1 MKKIFIILSLF
12 SAGILLH
19 AQITITSA
27 SLPQPGDTFA
37 LRYTNN
43 PVINIGT
50 PLATSQ
56 TWDFTMLQNDSMKY
70 ATYGITANLPFASE
84 YPQSNLYT
92 WGPSVM
98 YGGPG
103 TPLPGSGWGW
113 MLFRTDVNGMDVIGY
128 RQGDVPN
135 VLSSLQTPP
144 LKLMKT
150 PCSIDTN
157 FSQSSQWS
165 IEFNTNPTNVDT
177 TYISYVSKNIVC
189 DAWGT
194 LSTPIEQNLDVIRI
208 HEYQISVD
216 SVFGKMNGM
225 IVYKM
230 ELKRDTANN
239 YLFYTPSKSH
249 PIVSVWCRPNGNI
262 YAAAYLFYSDLYNS
276 INETES
282 NKTDY
287 IYPNPTKNSFY
298 ISNSNNPNNTIE
310 VFSIEG
316 KRIHNGNIPE
326 NGIINCETW
335 KSGLYFLLIRD
346 NNSIRTEKIII
357 QK

>member
-1 MKKIFIILSLF
+1 MKKLSIFFSLFII
-12 SAGILLH
+12 GMLLN
-19 AQITITSA
+19 AQIIITST

-37 LRYTNN
+37 LKYMNN

-50 PLATSQ
+50 PLPTSQ
-56 TWDFTMLQNDSMKY
+56 TWDFTMLENDSMKY

-103 TPLPGSGWGW
+103 TPLPGVGWGW

-128 RQGDVPN
+128 RQGNPPD
-135 VLSSLQTPP
+135 VLSSIQTPP

-150 PCSIDTN
+150 PCGYDTT
-157 FSQSSQWS
+157 FSQNSQWEIS
-165 IEFNTNPTNVDT
+165 FNANPSNVDT

-194 LSTPIEQNLDVIRI
+194 LSTPIEQNIEVIRI

-216 SVFGKMNGM
+216 SVFGKMNG
-225 IVYKM
+225 ITVYKM

-239 YLFYTPSKSH
+239 YLFYTPTKRH
-249 PIVSVWCRPNGNI
+249 PIVTVWCRPNGDI
-262 YAAAYLFYSDLYNS
+262 YAAEYLFYSRLYNS
-276 INETES
+276 IDES
-282 NKTDY
+282 NLNDIKK
-287 IYPNPTKNSFY
+287 IFPNPA
-298 ISNSNNPNNTIE
+298 INNFTIE
-310 VFSIEG
+310 TFGSSVLNLEAYSLDG
-316 KRIHNGNIPE
+316 KQIYNGKIPQ
-326 NGIINCETW
+326 NGIINCESW
-335 KSGLYFLLIRD
+335 NEGIYFLIIRD
-346 NNSIRTEKIII
+346 NNNVRTEKIII
-357 QK
+357 SR